1 MSSSGKKRKTTT
13 KEKKLWQS
21 NPNLSLPDDLLV
33 SIFARISR
41 LYYPTLSLVSKSFRS
56 LLASPD
62 LYKARS
68 LLGRSNETCLY
79 VCFRFFPGP
88 KPHWFTL
95 CLKPDRTL
103 TSRKNKSSGYVL
115 ATVPTPHSPPHAKSS
130 SLVAVGSDIYNIG
143 GSDGTLTVSIL
154 DCLSHTWREA
164 PSLRVKLVSLS
175 ASVLDRKIYVAG
187 RCKDGYS
194 NSFKNSCQVFDTK
207 TQVWDAEP
215 IPCSETKCNFYK
227 CESACV
233 DGKFHLVTTQGEV
246 VAYDSQQGRWDHVGK
261 EVSKFIVT
269 DSYCEIDNVLYR
281 AGPREFKWYDTEVR
295 GWKTLMGLVGLPRIP
310 LLSSVILADY
320 GGKIKIWCAVIALE
334 RHGNI
339 WGNVEWF
346 DHVLTVPLTYNFVK
360 GLAVTL

>member
-194 NSFKNSCQVFDTK
+194 NSFKNSCQV
-207 TQVWDAEP
+207 
-215 IPCSETKCNFYK
+215 
-227 CESACV
+227 
-233 DGKFHLVTTQGEV
+233 

-320 GGKIKIWCAVIALE
+320 GGKIAFLWDDDSSSYRPGGKYEKKIWCAVIALE